1 MKKVLVIVLS
11 IVMVLGLAACG
22 KKAETPAPAP
32 SAPAPAAPATSS
44 STPAPAAPASND
56 PFADLDPITIII
68 GDTVAETEDGT
79 KAGLAFCQDV
89 TEKTDGK
96 ITFEYKASGQLG
108 SGAEMT
114 EAMSLG
120 QLDFARLDYSYF
132 DAYAPEAQLVF
143 EPFLISDYEHFERI
157 LAGEGVA
164 KVEAKMETYGIKV
177 LDYVTAGF
185 RCITSKDK
193 ITKLADCK
201 NYLLRSPGT
210 QIYLDTFNMMGFKP
224 VVIAYNEVYNALQS
238 GLANGC
244 DNSVTTINDQEIYKI
259 TPYVCK
265 LDHMMSFTEYCV
277 NTDWWAKLP
286 DAYKQVIEECMTAR
300 CSAQRSGHKAVQ
312 QAYYDN
318 MAKNGATITEWDDR
332 QELYDLFSDYW
343 QNFADGLGGDAPA
356 LLAEIRKLK

>member
-1 MKKVLVIVLS
+1 MLQLEILPQSLTVCKAE
-11 IVMVLGLAACG
+11 GLAGFSMDGLYFIGSTDKELSLVC
-22 KKAETPAPAP
+22 ETDRVPAHTLAR
-32 SAPAPAAPATSS
+32 
-44 STPAPAAPASND
+44 
-56 PFADLDPITIII
+56 
-68 GDTVAETEDGT
+68 EDGWR
-79 KAGLAFCQDV
+79 ALRV
-89 TEKTDGK
+89 V
-96 ITFEYKASGQLG
+96 
-108 SGAEMT
+108 
-114 EAMSLG
+114 G